1 MNLYAAV
8 HELSSVFGTVELLE
22 KYGNY
27 MRVRVARQ
35 SKSIGFTFGSVEGMR
50 DKFDVSEYSVSQ
62 TTLEQIFQN
71 FAELSFSEN
80 VQKFA
85 LNDKNQLCLH

>member
-1 MNLYAAV
+1 
-8 HELSSVFGTVELLE
+8 
-22 KYGNY
+22 